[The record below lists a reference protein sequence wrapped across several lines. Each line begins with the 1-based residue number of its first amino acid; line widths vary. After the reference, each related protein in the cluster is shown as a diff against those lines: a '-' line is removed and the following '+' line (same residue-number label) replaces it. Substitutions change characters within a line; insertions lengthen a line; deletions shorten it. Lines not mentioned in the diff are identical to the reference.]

1 MAYPMS
7 AMPSLRE
14 FVAKALSHGIV
25 EGKAAERVMG
35 PGGEEEVRYLRRPN
49 GPAHVLPNIGEEES
63 LDPFV
68 VSSLCR
74 QLKIPP
80 EEFGLTLGFIQN
92 PMGLWEVD

>member
-1 MAYPMS
+1 MS

-14 FVAKALSHGIV
+14 FVAKALSHGII

-35 PGGEEEVRYLRRPN
+35 PGGEEEVRYLRRLN
-49 GPAHVLPNIGEEES
+49 GPAHVLPNIEENES

-74 QLKIPP
+74 QLEIPP